1 MTADNTRSS
10 DVRMRKKPA
19 PHGTGTVFAVALSA
33 MLLLGSATQASAE
46 SLMRALSSA
55 YMNNP
60 DIAAERARL
69 RATDE
74 GVAKAKSGWRPQV
87 SVNANATVGHTHSNR
102 SQPIVGKGVNYDS
115 ESVTISLTQPLFNG
129 FKTVESVRQAKAAV
143 KAGRQNLLAVEQQVL
158 LDAVNAYMDVV
169 RDREIVR
176 LRRRNIDV
184 LREQLKAT
192 RARFKVGEITKT
204 DVEQAKA
211 ALAKAR
217 SDYAQA
223 RAQLA
228 ASMAAYERVVGHKPG
243 ALRFPRRLPPLPRS
257 LRDALVRAERL
268 NPAILAAAYQATA
281 AEHGVKVAFGDLL
294 PQLSVTASLTAKRD
308 KREGSPVSRTR
319 DARIM
324 GTLTIPIYQGGM
336 VHASVR
342 EARHNAE
349 AARLGVSSARLTV
362 RKQVAAAWSGLIAAR
377 QVIAAASAQVR
388 AARAAL
394 DGVRQEY
401 KVGSRTT
408 LDVLNA
414 RQALLDAQVAL
425 VTARAEKIKAAYGLL
440 AAIGELTATRLG
452 LSVAAYDPTEHYR
465 AVKNKLFG
473 TER

>member
-1 MTADNTRSS
+1 MTADSIRSA
-10 DVRMRKKPA
+10 DLQAKEKRARCGIGKGIA
-19 PHGTGTVFAVALSA
+19 AVFSTL
-33 MLLLGSATQASAE
+33 LLLGSAAQVSAE
-46 SLMRALSSA
+46 SLMHALSSA

-102 SQPIVGKGVNYDS
+102 AQPGVGKGVNYDS

-257 LRDALVRAERL
+257 LQDALVRAERL

-281 AEHGVKVAFGDLL
+281 AEHGVKVAFADLL
-294 PQLSVTASLTAKRD
+294 PQLSVTASVSAQRD

-362 RKQVAAAWSGLIAAR
+362 RKQVASAWSGLIAAR
-377 QVIAAASAQVR
+377 QVIDAASAQVR

-394 DGVRQEY
+394 EGVRQEY

-414 RQALLDAQVAL
+414 RQTLLDAQVAL

-473 TER
+473 TRR